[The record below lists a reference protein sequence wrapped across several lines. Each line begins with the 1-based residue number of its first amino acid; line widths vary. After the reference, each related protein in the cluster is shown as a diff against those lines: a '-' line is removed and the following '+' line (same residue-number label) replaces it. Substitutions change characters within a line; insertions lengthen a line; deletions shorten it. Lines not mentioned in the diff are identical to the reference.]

1 MKKAFYFLAV
11 ALLVS
16 LVCNY
21 AQCTGNDARTDTV
34 TVERTD
40 TLYVTKKDT
49 VPVVSKEMV
58 VSYVN
63 VPIPIENTYLDN
75 IRENKHDSVCL
86 PVTQKMY
93 TDDST
98 YTAYVSGIR
107 YQELPKLD
115 SIAVRQR
122 TIYREIER
130 TISVNQ
136 RRFSIGLQ
144 TGVGVGIIHR
154 QPDIYI
160 GFGIQWKIT
169 K

>member
-1 MKKAFYFLAV
+1 MKKEFYFLAV

-49 VPVVSKEMV
+49 VPVVQRDTV
-58 VSYVN
+58 TGY
-63 VPIPIENTYLDN
+63 IE
-75 IRENKHDSVCL
+75 I
-86 PVTQKMY
+86 PVTKDSIVRDTVRLDVVQRTY

-130 TISVNQ
+130 TISVNNQ
-136 RRFSIGLQ
+136 RRLSIGLQ

>member
-1 MKKAFYFLAV
+1 MKKAFYFLSV

-21 AQCTGNDARTDTV
+21 VQCTENDARTDTV
-34 TVERTD
+34 TVERID
-40 TLYVTKKDT
+40 TQYVTITDT
-49 VPVVSKEMV
+49 VPVVHRDTV
-58 VSYVN
+58 TGY
-63 VPIPIENTYLDN
+63 IE
-75 IRENKHDSVCL
+75 I
-86 PVTQKMY
+86 PVTKDSIVRDTVRLDVVQRTY

-107 YQELPKLD
+107 YQEFPKLD

-130 TISVNQ
+130 TISVNNQ

>member
-1 MKKAFYFLAV
+1 MKKAVVFLAV

-16 LVCNY
+16 LAFNY
-21 AQCTGNDARTDTV
+21 KQCSGNDVTADTV

-49 VPVVSKEMV
+49 VPVVTREMV
-58 VSYVN
+58 TGY
-63 VPIPIENTYLDN
+63 IE
-75 IRENKHDSVCL
+75 I
-86 PVTQKMY
+86 PVTKDSIVRDTVRLDVVQRTY

-122 TIYREIER
+122 TIYREIEH
-130 TISVNQ
+130 TISVNNQ
-136 RRFSIGLQ
+136 RRLSIGLQ

>member
-1 MKKAFYFLAV
+1 MKKAVVFLAV

-16 LVCNY
+16 LAFNY
-21 AQCTGNDARTDTV
+21 KQCSGNDVAADTV
-34 TVERTD
+34 TVERID
-40 TLYVTKKDT
+40 TQYVTITDT
-49 VPVVSKEMV
+49 VPVVHHDTV
-58 VSYVN
+58 TGY
-63 VPIPIENTYLDN
+63 IE
-75 IRENKHDSVCL
+75 I
-86 PVTQKMY
+86 PVTKDSIVRDTVRLDVVQRTY

-98 YTAYVSGIR
+98 YTAYVSGLR
-107 YQELPKLD
+107 YADLPKLD

-130 TISVNQ
+130 TISVNNQ
-136 RRFSIGLQ
+136 RRLSIGLQ

>member
-1 MKKAFYFLAV
+1 MKKAVVFLAA

-16 LVCNY
+16 LVFNY
-21 AQCTGNDARTDTV
+21 KQCSGNDARTDTV
-34 TVERTD
+34 TVERID
-40 TLYVTKKDT
+40 TQYVTITDT
-49 VPVVSKEMV
+49 VPVVHRDTV
-58 VSYVN
+58 TGY
-63 VPIPIENTYLDN
+63 IE
-75 IRENKHDSVCL
+75 I
-86 PVTQKMY
+86 PVTKDSIVRDTVRLDVVQRTY

-130 TISVNQ
+130 TISVNNQ
-136 RRFSIGLQ
+136 RRLSIGLQ

>member
-1 MKKAFYFLAV
+1 MKKAFYFLSV

-21 AQCTGNDARTDTV
+21 VQCTENDARTDTV
-34 TVERTD
+34 TVERID
-40 TLYVTKKDT
+40 TQYVTITDT
-49 VPVVSKEMV
+49 VPVVQRDTV
-58 VSYVN
+58 TGY
-63 VPIPIENTYLDN
+63 IE
-75 IRENKHDSVCL
+75 I
-86 PVTQKMY
+86 PVTKDSIVRDTVRLDVVQRTY

-130 TISVNQ
+130 TISVNNQ
-136 RRFSIGLQ
+136 RRLSIGLQ

>member
-21 AQCTGNDARTDTV
+21 SQCTGNDVRTDTV
-34 TVERTD
+34 TVERID
-40 TLYVTKKDT
+40 MQYVTITDT
-49 VPVVSKEMV
+49 VPEVQRDTVTG
-58 VSYVN
+58 Y
-63 VPIPIENTYLDN
+63 IE
-75 IRENKHDSVCL
+75 I
-86 PVTQKMY
+86 PVTKDSIVHDTVRLDVVQRTY

-98 YTAYVSGIR
+98 YTAYVSGVR
-107 YQELPKLD
+107 YADLPKMD

-130 TISVNQ
+130 TITVNSQ
-136 RRFSIGLQ
+136 KRWSIGLQ
-144 TGVGVGIIHR
+144 AGAGVGVIHL
-154 QPDIYI
+154 QPDIYVGL
-160 GFGIQWKIT
+160 GFQWKIT